1 MQRESTRQDKLLTRK
16 RMEERKSETEQKL
29 LNYHSAYNVIL
40 VDERAIRG
48 RVGVFSLSIF
58 CIDKQVK
65 NDFRGKKI

>member
-1 MQRESTRQDKLLTRK
+1 
-16 RMEERKSETEQKL
+16 MEERKSEIEQKL